1 MSDDSWELFNENLPN
16 TTVMELEIVYGSN
29 TLRAAT
35 WGRGLWEYSLDGR
48 ENFPS
53 ILTTAISNKPTDTQ
67 PKEGIDQFVISTIES
82 GSDLSNV
89 FVEWSTQSNSATIQM
104 SNNSDNLWISDSAI
118 PNFEAGTKLFFKVFA
133 ESVEGLLSE
142 TYSFM
147 YEIKEA
153 VLCTPSMNCDYND
166 GFQLFQL
173 ADIINESGCEGY
185 GDFTSITTELEQGSE
200 YQLTVTTG
208 YGDQYIKVWIDYN
221 DDLDFTED
229 ELLVNNHIIAAGEAA
244 GQYTEII
251 DINIPQDV
259 NLGEHILRAK
269 ANWSGDVPIDPCIET
284 TYGETEDYTVII
296 VEESLGLIE
305 NNFPL
310 NPIMYPNPT
319 EGNISVD
326 LRDNYSN
333 IIIELTDILGRKIKT
348 NSYVQGQY
356 FNLNINEEAGIY
368 FLTVIAENKKV
379 VFRVVKN

>member
-1 MSDDSWELFNENLPN
+1 MNRVVRVTEILLQLQPN
-16 TTVMELEIVYGSN
+16 
-29 TLRAAT
+29 
-35 WGRGLWEYSLDGR
+35 
-48 ENFPS
+48 
-53 ILTTAISNKPTDTQ
+53 
-67 PKEGIDQFVISTIES
+67 STRS
-82 GSDLSNV
+82 
-89 FVEWSTQSNSATIQM
+89 
-104 SNNSDNLWISDSAI
+104 
-118 PNFEAGTKLFFKVFA
+118 
-133 ESVEGLLSE
+133 
-142 TYSFM
+142 
-147 YEIKEA
+147 
-153 VLCTPSMNCDYND
+153 
-166 GFQLFQL
+166 
-173 ADIINESGCEGY
+173 
-185 GDFTSITTELEQGSE
+185 QGSE

-310 NPIMYPNPT
+310 NPIIYPNPT

-333 IIIELTDILGRKIKT
+333 IIIELTDVIGRKIKT
-348 NSYVQGQY
+348 NSYGQGQH
-356 FNLNINEEAGIY
+356 FNYNINEEAGIY